1 MTVLEKGPLLKPVR
15 QQSRNDAVLDALAE
29 FISKSNIKPGSK
41 LPTERELTERLQVGR
56 STVREALKRWEA
68 LGIVETRKGSG
79 SFLKMPVAPGDIH
92 VHLTIQRQ
100 QQSLLQTLDIRRA
113 LETEASMVAAAR
125 ATKEDLAR
133 MEARLDEMEEV
144 HLREGSA
151 GPEDWQ
157 FHLSI
162 YDATGNPMFG
172 QIVHHMRMPI
182 YSFFDNPFDQKG
194 FSSASFPI
202 HRELFDAIA
211 AGDIEDA
218 RAKTLAILAITEA
231 DARAAT
237 DE

>member
-1 MTVLEKGPLLKPVR
+1 MLADNQLLQPLR

-29 FISKSNIKPGSK
+29 FISSSGVEPGSK

-79 SFLKMPVAPGDIH
+79 TFLRLPVAPGDIH
-92 VHLTIQRQ
+92 INLTIRRQ

-113 LETEASMVAAAR
+113 LETEASVIAAQR
-125 ATKEDLAR
+125 ATREDLAR
-133 MEARLDEMEEV
+133 MEACLDRMEEV

-162 YDATGNPMFG
+162 YEATGNPMFG

-182 YSFFDNPFDQKG
+182 YSFFDNPFDQRG
-194 FSSASFPI
+194 FSADSFPI

-218 RAKTLAILAITEA
+218 REKTLAILAITEA

-237 DE
+237 NEK